1 MKYKNKE
8 LSEFSLWELEQ
19 AKYEFDH
26 AEARR
31 DNASKH
37 PKFNEDRVINNQ
49 KIPKMEMAEIA
60 NPAYIELKQA
70 IQEEFEK
77 RKSTK

>member
-1 MKYKNKE
+1 MNYKGKPLE
-8 LSEFSLWELEQ
+8 EFSLWELEQ
-19 AKYEFDH
+19 AKYEFDY

-31 DNASKH
+31 ENASKH

-60 NPAYIELKQA
+60 NPAYLELKQA
-70 IQEEFEK
+70 IHEEFKK
-77 RKSTK
+77 RKNNK

>member
-1 MKYKNKE
+1 MAENVIYKGKP
-8 LSEFSLWELEQ
+8 LPEFSLWELEQ
-19 AKYEFDH
+19 IMYEFNH

-49 KIPKMEMAEIA
+49 KIPKM
-60 NPAYIELKQA
+60 
-70 IQEEFEK
+70 
-77 RKSTK
+77 

>member
-19 AKYEFDH
+19 VKYEFDH

-31 DNASKH
+31 ENASKH
-37 PKFNEDRVINNQ
+37 PKFNEDRIIDNH

-60 NPAYIELKQA
+60 NPAYLELKQA
-70 IQEEFEK
+70 IHDEFEK
-77 RKSTK
+77 RKNNK